1 MPLFA
6 LDPGPGTLD
15 LLNDAAMSAGAPVTH
30 VARWDLDK
38 TYLRTEFDTLR
49 ELVKTALER
58 ADEKRSHPGASAVL
72 RELQSAGIEI
82 HILSGSP
89 QQMRR
94 RLEAKLRLDGIRF
107 ASLTLKPNLEN
118 LMRLRFRSLRGQLG
132 YKLPSLLRMRAGL
145 DPAIRESLV
154 GDDAEADAFLYP
166 LYADRCA
173 GRVHADLLLAVMQA
187 DRCHPD
193 EIADAMAAARRI
205 EIAPTPR
212 SGPVDRIL
220 IHLDRQTPPTD
231 FDAYGARLVP
241 FYNYFQAAL
250 ILNEDGLLSAE
261 ALLRVGTDLVLQH
274 RFDGDALVRS
284 YLELARRGHLRGTTI
299 DAIVEALDRGPVAD
313 SRRGGHE
320 ASLLG
325 GPSRTRAS
333 GLDEVHALGRRER
346 ELRTAVAAAH
356 PRDDVS
362 VPDYMGLVRQH
373 NRRRS

>member
-1 MPLFA
+1 
-6 LDPGPGTLD
+6 
-15 LLNDAAMSAGAPVTH
+15 MSAGAPVTH

-38 TYLRTEFDTLR
+38 TYLRTEFDTIR

-72 RELQSAGIEI
+72 RELQTAGIEI

-132 YKLPSLLRMRAGL
+132 YKLPTLLRMRGRLEASV
-145 DPAIRESLV
+145 RESLV
-154 GDDAEADAFLYP
+154 GDDAEADAFIYC
-166 LYADRCA
+166 LYADLCA

-193 EIADAMAAARRI
+193 EIADAMTAVRRI
-205 EIAPTPR
+205 EVAPT
-212 SGPVDRIL
+212 VDRIL
-220 IHLDRQTPPTD
+220 IHLDRQTPPSD

-250 ILNEDGLLSAE
+250 VLNEDGLLSAE
-261 ALLRVGTDLVLQH
+261 AVLRVGTDLVLQH

-284 YLELARRGHLRGTTI
+284 YLELARRGHLRGTMI
-299 DAIVEALDRGPVAD
+299 DALVTALDRWPVAD
-313 SRRGGHE
+313 SRRAPE
-320 ASLLG
+320 RPLLG
-325 GPSRTRAS
+325 GTARARAS
-333 GLDEVHALGRRER
+333 GLDEVHAIGRRAE
-346 ELRTAVAAAH
+346 ELRLAVAAAH
-356 PRDDVS
+356 PRDADA
-362 VPDYMGLVRQH
+362 VPDYIGLVRQH
-373 NRRRS
+373 NRRRR